1 MIHSPPQAKPEAE
14 ADGEGKKEG
23 EEDAEAEGE
32 AAEGEKEEVEEKK
45 PEPPKKTFDV
55 AGCRFSSKHICI
67 SSLML
72 QRANVSKYHRSIRIQ
87 AGIRWI
93 DADFFGPIRT

>member
-1 MIHSPPQAKPEAE
+1 MIHSPSQAKPEAE

-32 AAEGEKEEVEEKK
+32 GAEGEKEEVEEKK

-67 SSLML
+67 SILIL
-72 QRANVSKYHRSIRIQ
+72 QRCKVSKYHQSLKYQYRR
-87 AGIRWI
+87 R
-93 DADFFGPIRT
+93 FLGPMHTY